1 MKNLD
6 TSEGKNQTPAK
17 SWVRRL
23 PWILIGLVIIADVAY
38 LASPKVSDF
47 YQQWMDQREVAYASR
62 MKVRQQVLE
71 AMLKDLN
78 LPVFGPWEQVAPMLP
93 SLAEV
98 QEPERNPAPGL
109 SYALWKE
116 GVGRWQPMPQYLDG
130 YSNVLRVKS
139 IDPRLIELHPTVC
152 LARTIVA
159 KEAMTIPAYLAAD
172 GGFVVWL
179 NGESL
184 LLSDTST
191 EAMNPGQEIVQL
203 TLRPGENRLV
213 LKIRLD
219 CQPCQFIFQPDYGE
233 ERTDQLLTDLEHN
246 FPTTQQ
252 RASGY
257 RRRAMV
263 SATAVE
269 DQYYQLTEIPVP
281 DSIFLEGGALRFLPT
296 GQLAVGTRRGFI
308 YVVDGVLKEDPT
320 HATFTKYASGLHEVL
335 GMNVNE
341 AGGLDVAQRGS
352 LIRLKDRDQDGE
364 MDSFQNLNNEWGLS
378 GNYHEY
384 TLDLERDSQGNY
396 YTALSLSDIGGGT
409 NVSLASWRG
418 WIVQISADKKFVPWC
433 LGFRCV
439 NGLGWNAAGDL
450 FATDNQGQWVAASP
464 LYHVQRDHY
473 YGSPASR
480 ASLNISGTPEA
491 RRRVELPPTPPAVW
505 LPYEEFCMS
514 ATDIV
519 CDQTSNQFGPF
530 ETQLFIGDMMKGTI
544 VRVSLEKINGEYQGA
559 CFLFRRGVGAV
570 NRMTFGPDNRLYLT
584 RASRGWGG
592 GGRGEGLARLE
603 FTGEIPLEIQ
613 SMRLLP
619 DGFELHL
626 TLPLAKNTESELGA
640 TQIEQFRYEY
650 WERYG
655 SPKID
660 RELLPI
666 LKTRISEDRRRLTMI
681 VNGIKAGR
689 ICHIVLP
696 RISAATGHVLL
707 HPDAFYTVNHLN
719 SLAEIRTVGRQ

>member
-341 AGGLDVAQRGS
+341 AGGLDVAS
-352 LIRLKDRDQDGE
+352 
-364 MDSFQNLNNEWGLS
+364 
-378 GNYHEY
+378 
-384 TLDLERDSQGNY
+384 
-396 YTALSLSDIGGGT
+396 
-409 NVSLASWRG
+409 
-418 WIVQISADKKFVPWC
+418 
-433 LGFRCV
+433 
-439 NGLGWNAAGDL
+439 
-450 FATDNQGQWVAASP
+450 
-464 LYHVQRDHY
+464 
-473 YGSPASR
+473 
-480 ASLNISGTPEA
+480 
-491 RRRVELPPTPPAVW
+491 
-505 LPYEEFCMS
+505 EE
-514 ATDIV
+514 V
-519 CDQTSNQFGPF
+519 
-530 ETQLFIGDMMKGTI
+530 
-544 VRVSLEKINGEYQGA
+544 
-559 CFLFRRGVGAV
+559 
-570 NRMTFGPDNRLYLT
+570 
-584 RASRGWGG
+584 
-592 GGRGEGLARLE
+592 
-603 FTGEIPLEIQ
+603 
-613 SMRLLP
+613 
-619 DGFELHL
+619 
-626 TLPLAKNTESELGA
+626 
-640 TQIEQFRYEY
+640 
-650 WERYG
+650 
-655 SPKID
+655 
-660 RELLPI
+660 
-666 LKTRISEDRRRLTMI
+666 
-681 VNGIKAGR
+681 
-689 ICHIVLP
+689 
-696 RISAATGHVLL
+696 
-707 HPDAFYTVNHLN
+707 
-719 SLAEIRTVGRQ
+719 